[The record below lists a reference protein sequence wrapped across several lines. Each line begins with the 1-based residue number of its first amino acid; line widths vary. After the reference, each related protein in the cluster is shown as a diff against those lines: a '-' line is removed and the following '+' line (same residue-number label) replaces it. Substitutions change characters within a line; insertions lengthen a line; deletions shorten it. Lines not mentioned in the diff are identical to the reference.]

1 MKNVLE
7 LSLLEISNM
16 LKNHEISSEELT
28 KLCFENIKKNAHLNA
43 VLSIREEDAI
53 KEAKLADKILSE
65 NGGSYLTGVP
75 IIIKDNINLTGT
87 KTTCASKFLEN
98 YESVYD
104 ASVVEKLKNEHAVI
118 LGKANMDEFAMGSS
132 NENSAFGAC
141 LNPIDNSRVTG
152 GSSGGS
158 ACSVKANLCFASLG
172 SDTGGSIRQP
182 ASFCGVVGLKPTYG
196 LVSRYGL
203 VAFASSLDQIGP
215 FTKTVK
221 DSAIMLNAIAGYDNR
236 EFTSEN
242 REKVDY
248 LKNLNSSVK
257 GLKIGVPTNFL
268 EMGMDEDVKKAING
282 AIKFF
287 EDNGAQIINISLDN
301 IDKSLSAYYVIS
313 SAEACSNLGRFDGIR
328 FGRRAENY
336 HDLVDLYFKSRTE
349 GFGKEVK
356 RRIMLGNF
364 VLSSGYY
371 DAYYKKA
378 KSVQNLI
385 KSDFEKAFEKVDVI
399 LSPTSPFTAFKIGE
413 KINDHIKMYLSDIYT
428 VPVNIAGLPAISI
441 PCGEDKNNMP
451 IGLQLIAN
459 KFCEQTLFNTAD
471 FFETNKGGNN

>member
-1 MKNVLE
+1 MEEILSK
-7 LSLLEISNM
+7 SLLEISSL
-16 LKNHEISSEELT
+16 LKERKITSVELT
-28 KLCFENIKKNAHLNA
+28 KLCLDNIEKNKHLNA
-43 VLSIREEDAI
+43 VLSVRKEDALLDAE
-53 KEAKLADKILSE
+53 KADKILDE
-65 NGGSYLTGVP
+65 GKGSFLTGVP
-75 IIIKDNINLTGT
+75 IIIKDNINMIGT

-98 YESVYD
+98 YESVYN
-104 ASVVEKLKNEHAVI
+104 ATVVEKLLEQNAVI

-141 LNPIDNSRVTG
+141 LNPVDNSRVAG

-182 ASFCGVVGLKPTYG
+182 ASLCGVVGLKPTYG

-221 DSAIMLNAIAGYDNR
+221 DSAAMLNVISGYDER
-236 EFTSEN
+236 EFTSSN

-248 LKNLNSSVK
+248 LKNLKPSVR
-257 GLKIGVPTNFL
+257 GVRIGVPTNFL
-268 EMGMDEDVKKAING
+268 NMGMDTSVKKAIDGAIEFFKENG
-282 AIKFF
+282 AEIV
-287 EDNGAQIINISLDN
+287 EINLNN

-328 FGRRAENY
+328 YGRRAENY
-336 HDLVDLYFKSRTE
+336 TDLIDLYYKSRTE

-378 KSVQNLI
+378 KAVQNLI
-385 KSDFEKAFEKVDVI
+385 KQEFNNAFSKVDVI
-399 LSPTSPFTAFKIGE
+399 LTPTSPFTAFKIGE
-413 KINDHIKMYLSDIYT
+413 KVNDHIKMYLSDIFT
-428 VPVNIAGLPAISI
+428 VPVNIAGLPAISL
-441 PCGEDKNNMP
+441 PCGTDENNLP

-459 KFCEQTLFNTAD
+459 KFEEQTLFNVGD
-471 FFETNKGGNN
+471 YFETNKGGKN

>member
-7 LSLLEISNM
+7 LSLFEICKL
-16 LKNHEISSEELT
+16 LKERKITSEELT
-28 KLCFENIKKNAHLNA
+28 KLCLENIKNNSNLNA
-43 VLSIREEDAI
+43 LLSVRESEALE
-53 KEAKLADKILSE
+53 EAKQADKILDD
-65 NGGSYLTGVP
+65 GLGSTLTGVP
-75 IIIKDNINLTGT
+75 IIIKDNINMIGT

-104 ASVVEKLKNEHAVI
+104 AGVVEKLKNEHAII

-132 NENSAFGAC
+132 NENSAFGVC
-141 LNPIDNSRVTG
+141 LNPIDNTRVTG

-158 ACSVKANLCFASLG
+158 ACSVRANLCFASLG

-221 DSAIMLNAIAGYDNR
+221 DSAMMLNVISGYDER

-242 REKVDY
+242 REKIDY

-257 GLKIGVPTNFL
+257 GVKIGVPTNFL
-268 EMGMDEDVKKAING
+268 NMGMDESVKKAIDD

-287 EDNGAQIINISLDN
+287 KDNGAEIKEIELKN
-301 IDKSLSAYYVIS
+301 IDKSLSAYYTIS

-328 FGRRAENY
+328 FGKRAENY
-336 HDLVDLYFKSRTE
+336 SDLVDLYYKSRTE

-378 KSVQNLI
+378 KAVQNLI
-385 KSDFEKAFEKVDVI
+385 KAEFNKAFENVDVI

-413 KINDHIKMYLSDIYT
+413 KVNDHIKMYLSDIYT

-441 PCGEDKNNMP
+441 PCGVDENNMP

-459 KFCEQTLFNTAD
+459 KFNEQILFNVGD
-471 FFETNKGGNN
+471 YFETNKGGRK

>member
-1 MKNVLE
+1 MEEILSK
-7 LSLLEISNM
+7 SLLEISSL
-16 LKNHEISSEELT
+16 LKERKITSVELT
-28 KLCFENIKKNAHLNA
+28 KLCLYNIEKNKHLNA
-43 VLSIREEDAI
+43 VLSVRKEDALLDAE
-53 KEAKLADKILSE
+53 KADKILDE
-65 NGGSYLTGVP
+65 GKGSFLTGVP
-75 IIIKDNINLTGT
+75 IIIKDNINMIGT

-98 YESVYD
+98 YESVYN
-104 ASVVEKLKNEHAVI
+104 ATVVEKLLEQNAVI

-141 LNPIDNSRVTG
+141 LNPVDNSRVAG

-182 ASFCGVVGLKPTYG
+182 ASLCGVVGLKPTYG

-221 DSAIMLNAIAGYDNR
+221 DSAAMLNVISGYDER
-236 EFTSEN
+236 EFTSSN

-248 LKNLNSSVK
+248 LKNLKPSVR
-257 GLKIGVPTNFL
+257 GVRIGVPTNFL
-268 EMGMDEDVKKAING
+268 NMGMDTSVKKAIDGAIEFFKENG
-282 AIKFF
+282 AEIV
-287 EDNGAQIINISLDN
+287 EINLNN

-328 FGRRAENY
+328 YGRRAENY
-336 HDLVDLYFKSRTE
+336 TDLIDLYYKSRTE

-378 KSVQNLI
+378 KAVQNLI
-385 KSDFEKAFEKVDVI
+385 KQEFNNAFSKVDVI
-399 LSPTSPFTAFKIGE
+399 LTPTSPFTAFKIGE
-413 KINDHIKMYLSDIYT
+413 KVNDHIKMYLSDIFT
-428 VPVNIAGLPAISI
+428 VPVNIAGLPAISL
-441 PCGEDKNNMP
+441 PCGTDENNLP

-459 KFCEQTLFNTAD
+459 KFEEQTLFNVGD
-471 FFETNKGGNN
+471 YFETNKGGKN

>member
-1 MKNVLE
+1 MEEILSK
-7 LSLLEISNM
+7 SLLEISSL
-16 LKNHEISSEELT
+16 LKERKITSVELA
-28 KLCFENIKKNAHLNA
+28 KLCLDNIEKNKHLNA
-43 VLSIREEDAI
+43 VLSVRKEDALLDAE
-53 KEAKLADKILSE
+53 KADKILDE
-65 NGGSYLTGVP
+65 GKGNFLTGVP
-75 IIIKDNINLTGT
+75 IIIKDNINMIGT

-98 YESVYD
+98 YESVYN
-104 ASVVEKLKNEHAVI
+104 ATVVEKLLEQNAVI

-141 LNPIDNSRVTG
+141 LNPVDNSRVAG

-182 ASFCGVVGLKPTYG
+182 ASLCGVVGLKPTYG

-221 DSAIMLNAIAGYDNR
+221 DSAAMLNVISGYDER
-236 EFTSEN
+236 EFTSSN

-248 LKNLNSSVK
+248 LKNLKPSVR
-257 GLKIGVPTNFL
+257 GVRIGVPTNFL
-268 EMGMDEDVKKAING
+268 NMGMDTSVKKAIDGAIEFFKENG
-282 AIKFF
+282 AEIV
-287 EDNGAQIINISLDN
+287 EINLNN

-328 FGRRAENY
+328 YGRRAENY
-336 HDLVDLYFKSRTE
+336 TDLIDLYYKSRTE

-378 KSVQNLI
+378 KAVQNLI
-385 KSDFEKAFEKVDVI
+385 KQEFNNAFSKVDVI
-399 LSPTSPFTAFKIGE
+399 LTPTSPFTAFKIGE
-413 KINDHIKMYLSDIYT
+413 KVNDHIKMYLSDIFT
-428 VPVNIAGLPAISI
+428 VPVNIAGLPAISL
-441 PCGEDKNNMP
+441 PCGTDENNLP

-459 KFCEQTLFNTAD
+459 KFEEQTLFNVGD
-471 FFETNKGGNN
+471 YFETNKGGKN